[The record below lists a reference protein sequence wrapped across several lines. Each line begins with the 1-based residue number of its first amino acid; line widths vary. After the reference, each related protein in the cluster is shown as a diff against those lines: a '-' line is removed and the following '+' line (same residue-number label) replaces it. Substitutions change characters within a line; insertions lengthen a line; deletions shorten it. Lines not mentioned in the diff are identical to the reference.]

1 MLRKFVCAAVVLA
14 VGISVAVAEE
24 MNGFITKVDGNKI
37 TFKKGFKEE
46 TKELTLADNVK
57 VKNATTKK
65 VEDKVEVIV
74 GEDLKDGLKNERFT
88 KNRFGVGV
96 FSQIITNDDGKV
108 TEIRV
113 FPKAKGKG
121 KPFRKEPNPLTS
133 VLLKLVCF
141 FLPDFWPGNM

>member
-14 VGISVAVAEE
+14 VGMSVAVAEE

-37 TFKKGFKEE
+37 TFKKGFKGDP
-46 TKELTLADNVK
+46 KELTLADNVK
-57 VKNATTKK
+57 VKNATGKK
-65 VEDKVEVIV
+65 VEDKFEVTV

-88 KNRFGVGV
+88 KNRFPPAPGV

-113 FPKAKGKG
+113 FPKSKGKG
-121 KPFRKEPNPLTS
+121 KEKPK
-133 VLLKLVCF
+133 
-141 FLPDFWPGNM
+141 D